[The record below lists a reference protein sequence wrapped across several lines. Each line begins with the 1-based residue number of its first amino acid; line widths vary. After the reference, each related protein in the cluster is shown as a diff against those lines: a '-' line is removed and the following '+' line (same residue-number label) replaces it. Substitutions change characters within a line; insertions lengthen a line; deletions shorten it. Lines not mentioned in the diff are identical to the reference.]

1 MSVLF
6 IFLLSVFT
14 VYIFVAGQS
23 YEFYSKFNPKVSAV
37 KNLLLSLAWPGNV
50 VLFLLLRCWR

>member
-23 YEFYSKFNPKVSAV
+23 YEFYSKFNPSVSVV
-37 KNLLLSLAWPGNV
+37 KNLLLSLAWPGNAV
-50 VLFLLLRCWR
+50 MFLLMRCLR